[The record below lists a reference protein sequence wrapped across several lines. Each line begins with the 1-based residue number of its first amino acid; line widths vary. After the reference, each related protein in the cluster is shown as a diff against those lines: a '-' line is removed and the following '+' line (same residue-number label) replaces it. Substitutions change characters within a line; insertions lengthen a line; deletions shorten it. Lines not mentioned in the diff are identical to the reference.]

1 MRVHPVRR
9 GCWRASFVGLL
20 VVACGAAEGTEPD
33 EQLAGSDAPV
43 RFVGTAS
50 ALYFSMDVPPLEE
63 VEATVTVE
71 RDGPQVRL
79 PFVLCEV
86 VGTATALPGT
96 DRVLVEVDAEATACG
111 FDAGEVAVDVVSEA
125 SVVSWDSEGL
135 SIWVTGE
142 GSAPGVAPFEVTLS
156 FDGVVAR

>member
-9 GCWRASFVGLL
+9 GGWRASFVAWL
-20 VVACGAAEGTEPD
+20 VVACGSAERTAPD
-33 EQLAGSDAPV
+33 EQVPGGDAPV
-43 RFVGTAS
+43 RFVGAAA
-50 ALYFSMDVPPLEE
+50 ALYFSMDVPPLEA

-71 RDGPQVRL
+71 RDGSQVRL

-96 DRVLVEVDAEATACG
+96 DRVLVEVDAEGTVCG
-111 FDAGEVAVDVVSEA
+111 FDAGEVAVDVVIEA